1 MARVS
6 QEVDDFGRLALG
18 FFLARHISERHL
30 RALGIM
36 LSRLAAPKSEDILLT
51 AGHLPAEEDQEAEE
65 QQEWQETEEQSRPK
79 RATRG
84 FTLDHHALRGKQV
97 DQLLI
102 VACTIG
108 GIVAF
113 SVSVEVVE
121 LLSSDDSTMR

>member
-1 MARVS
+1 M
-6 QEVDDFGRLALG
+6 E
-18 FFLARHISERHL
+18 
-30 RALGIM
+30 
-36 LSRLAAPKSEDILLT
+36 
-51 AGHLPAEEDQEAEE
+51 
-65 QQEWQETEEQSRPK
+65 ETEEQSRPK

-102 VACTIG
+102 VALHNR

-121 LLSSDDSTMR
+121 LSSDDSTMR